1 MNSIKAIWNSFGI
14 GRRMTILI
22 LSLFVVAIIS
32 TSGIVYNIFSNS
44 FEQGVKDQL
53 SAIGEMNTES
63 FMNWLQSR
71 QDEIKYIAS
80 LDVASNLDEE
90 ELAHLMQKISE
101 RQGFYDTIY
110 FVGKNGRG
118 VVGVKH
124 EGRTRILS
132 SDEAAEFNVADRAW
146 FQRAISGRDTFSQP
160 LVSRSTGNRISNVA
174 IPVHNRGEVIGVLRA
189 AVKLE
194 TLTDRL
200 HEIEQNSATEI
211 YLIDHNGYAVTSAA
225 SISDKNSPIQT
236 EAATAISNETD
247 GVGVYSNASGISV
260 VGSYHNIPILG
271 WGMVVETEE
280 SYAMSEVN
288 TVFWVLSGVSLV
300 ILTVAGFIIVLMIQ
314 RKISRPLQESINGL
328 LAASEQVAAA
338 SVQVSSSSQ
347 SLAEGSSEQAATL
360 QETSSSL
367 EEISVQTKQSADNAN
382 LANRSVKDSSSSIDQ
397 GVASMERMS
406 SAIVEIME
414 SSNETSKIVK
424 TIDEI
429 AFQTNLLALNA
440 AVEAARAGEAG
451 KGFAVVAEEVRTL
464 AQRSAEAAQNTS
476 RLIEKSQENA
486 RNGVQVAEEVGAQ
499 LNSIQESSGEIDTL
513 ISEIAAATNEQK
525 QGINQV
531 NTAVSEMDRVVQSNA
546 ANSEETASAA
556 EELSS
561 LGAELTRM
569 VGGLKE
575 IIGGDQQNQATNN
588 KSRQGSYE
596 LYKPSNYNDRETLNS
611 RQSSN
616 GHSRPT
622 AGTNKNHGQREQ
634 APEMADDFAGF

>member
-1 MNSIKAIWNSFGI
+1 MESLKTIWNTYGI
-14 GRRMTILI
+14 GKRMTILI
-22 LSLFVVAIIS
+22 LSLFVVAMVL

-53 SAIGEMNTES
+53 SATGEMNTES
-63 FMNWLQSR
+63 FMSWLLSR

-80 LDVASNLDEE
+80 LDVASNLNEE
-90 ELAHLMQKISE
+90 ELAHLIQKISE
-101 RQGFYDTIY
+101 SQEFYDTIY
-110 FVGKNGRG
+110 FVDKNGRG

-146 FQRAISGRDTFSQP
+146 FQNAISGRDTFSQP

-174 IPVHNRGEVIGVLRA
+174 IPVRNRGEVIGVLRA
-189 AVKLE
+189 AVNLE

-200 HEIEQNSATEI
+200 NEIDRNSATEI
-211 YLIDHNGYAVTSAA
+211 YLIDQEGYAVTPAK
-225 SISDKNSPIQT
+225 SILNENSPIQT
-236 EAATAISNETD
+236 EAALAIRDERN
-247 GVGVYSNASGISV
+247 GVGIYQNASGTSV

-280 SYAMSEVN
+280 SYAMSDVN
-288 TVFWVLSGVSLV
+288 TVFWMLSGISLV

-314 RKISRPLQESINGL
+314 RKISLPLQESIDGL

-338 SVQVSSSSQ
+338 SVEVSSSSQ

-367 EEISVQTKQSADNAN
+367 EEISVQTKQNADNAN

-397 GVASMERMS
+397 GVISMQRMS
-406 SAIVEIME
+406 SAIEEIME

-424 TIDEI
+424 TIDDI

-476 RLIEKSQENA
+476 KLIEKSQENA
-486 RNGVQVAEEVGAQ
+486 RNGVQVAEEVSSQ

-531 NTAVSEMDRVVQSNA
+531 NTSVSEMDKVVQSNA

-569 VGGLKE
+569 VDGLKE

-588 KSRQGSYE
+588 KRRAGIYE
-596 LYKPSNYNDRETLNS
+596 QHSPSNYNDRETLNS
-611 RQSSN
+611 RQTSN
-616 GHSRPT
+616 GHSPQT
-622 AGTNKNHGQREQ
+622 SGTYKSQGQREQ
-634 APEMADDFAGF
+634 PPEMADDFAGF